1 MRYLFLIFCTITAFA
16 GQDVPK
22 AAALCTALDGEAT
35 LIRHSAQ
42 GLKRAQ
48 ILDELFPGDS
58 LRTGPNGSATIL
70 YNDGKII
77 TINADAGIAI
87 TEPAPDSVRGN
98 LTEAKGDRNAGNPG
112 PLVALIAEG
121 EKIAANLVVRGAE
134 DTLAI
139 AIYEPGNT
147 ALLEGKPR
155 VAWGSFGG
163 AQSYLIK
170 IQRMGNDV
178 WSAITVDTVLPYPAN
193 KPELEPGSYLL
204 RVIAL
209 TNENDTLNLTDRSIR
224 VLKPEDAEAVRN
236 SLAWIRG
243 QQPDSFTLHL
253 LNAEIYETKK
263 LRIDAIREYETL
275 LQMKPDLPFVHRA
288 LSILYRENGRSKI
301 ANQYFDR
308 YQKLTGPGQ

>member
-1 MRYLFLIFCTITAFA
+1 MRYLFLIFYLITALA

-22 AAALCTALDGEAT
+22 AAALCTALDGEVT
-35 LIRHSAQ
+35 VIRHSAQ
-42 GLKRAQ
+42 GLKRTQ

-58 LRTGPNGSATIL
+58 LRTGSNGSATIL

-77 TINADAGIAI
+77 TINAGLGIAI
-87 TEPAPDSVRGN
+87 TQPAPDSVRG
-98 LTEAKGDRNAGNPG
+98 DRGAEEGGTAVNNPG
-112 PLVALIAEG
+112 QLVALIAEG

-155 VAWGSFGG
+155 IAWGSYGG

-170 IQRMGNDV
+170 IQRMGSDI
-178 WSAITVDTVLPYPAN
+178 WSVITVDTALPYPAN

-236 SLAWIRG
+236 SLARI
-243 QQPDSFTLHL
+243 QEQKPDSFTLHL
-253 LNAEIYETKK
+253 LNAEVYETQK

-275 LQMKPDLPFVHRA
+275 LEMNPSLPFVHRT

-301 ANQYFDR
+301 ANQHFDL
-308 YQKLTGPGQ
+308 YQKLTGPG